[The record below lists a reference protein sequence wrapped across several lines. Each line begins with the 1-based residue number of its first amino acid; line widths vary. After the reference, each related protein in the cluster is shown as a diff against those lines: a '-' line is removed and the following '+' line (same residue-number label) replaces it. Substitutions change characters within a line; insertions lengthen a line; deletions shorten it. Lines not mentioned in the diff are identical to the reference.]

1 MPVIEQLKTEYRRND
16 QPHLQPIG
24 ATFAVTLMAH
34 DAIPEA
40 LLEKVRRRREI
51 VLLEIEQD
59 NLPQK
64 SERKAAI
71 HERYYQYLEGLL
83 HQKREQ
89 EHPFRHKV
97 AAKAMENRIR
107 QYDGE
112 YYDLVAFSIMSNH
125 VHLQVDL
132 SMQLPTAEAGTGNKA
147 LCDYV
152 NLATIVGR
160 IKGGGTYDV
169 NQAIGRKGTLWM
181 PGYYDRYMRSQ
192 RHLMTE
198 FWYIL
203 RNAEKAGLVTDWRD
217 HPFTYGHPDL
227 VGLPFGSLQTAVPQP
242 SGCPVNCQP
251 EG

>member
-1 MPVIEQLKTEYRRND
+1 MPVIEQLKTEYRRNQ

-24 ATFAVTLMAH
+24 AAFAVTLMAH

-40 LLEKVRRRREI
+40 LLEKVRQRREI

-64 SERKAAI
+64 SERKADI
-71 HERYYQYLEGLL
+71 HERYYQYLEELL

-89 EHPFRHKV
+89 EHPFRHKTV
-97 AAKAMENRIR
+97 AKAMEDRIR

-125 VHLQVDL
+125 VHFQIDFSLQLPGTKVGALNKDL
-132 SMQLPTAEAGTGNKA
+132 S
-147 LCDYV
+147 DYV
-152 NLATIVGR
+152 NLATIIGR
-160 IKGGGTYDV
+160 IKGGATYDV
-169 NQAIGRKGTLWM
+169 NKATGRKGTLWK

-203 RNAEKAGLVTDWRD
+203 RNAEKAGLVNNWRD
-217 HPFTYGHPDL
+217 HPFT
-227 VGLPFGSLQTAVPQP
+227 
-242 SGCPVNCQP
+242 
-251 EG
+251 